1 MASTSLAHPA
11 RPEYTVPEATRARVA
26 RGLAL
31 YRERAGEIEPQGR
44 GIYTVPGCRGGA
56 YTVNLAVLG
65 GEESCSCP
73 DFRRHKTPCKHVFA
87 ATLFRAKIQRPA
99 WKAQQAE
106 SVRRRRRTQAAVA
119 NLERMGA

>member
-1 MASTSLAHPA
+1 MIDQSLAHPA
-11 RPEYTVPEATRARVA
+11 RPVPEGTRGRVG
-26 RGLAL
+26 RGLKL
-31 YRERAGEIEPQGR
+31 YREHAGEIEPRWR

-73 DFRRHKTPCKHVFA
+73 DFRRHKTHCKHVFA